1 MLIDIHQFQVP
12 IKCGEVFRIVED
24 ADGNN
29 LINSAAVSVAQLTL
43 KNDVLKGSW
52 DLLLGQLLHH
62 KNWLLD

>member
-12 IKCGEVFRIVED
+12 IKCGKVFRIEED

-43 KNDVLKGSW
+43 KNDVLKGW

-62 KNWLLD
+62 KNSLLD